1 MNNNIKTLLDRS
13 DSVIIPF
20 VFYLV
25 LICFILITIGN
36 CIAIYCLLW
45 TVIYDENQLS
55 KTDFIVSVLPT
66 IATGFTFV
74 SSTID
79 RILRQDTVSRQS

>member
-1 MNNNIKTLLDRS
+1 MNNNIKSLLDRS
-13 DSVIIPF
+13 DSIIIPF
-20 VFYLV
+20 IFYLV
-25 LICFILITIGN
+25 LICFMVITVGN
-36 CIAIYCLLW
+36 CVAIYCLLW
-45 TVIYDENQLS
+45 TVINDDSQIS

-79 RILRQDTVSRQS
+79 RILRSDAMSKM